1 MKKLLVPLFACAA
14 VALPAAQDRAPSN
27 DLITKQALKADLFFL
42 ASDDLQ
48 GRLTNTP
55 GNRIAADWIAQRFE
69 RMGLAPGGPDG
80 SYYQPYDLM
89 VETLG
94 PVERNTMVLVGSTA
108 AVTREYGKDFYPQR
122 FSASTTAEGE
132 LVFAGFGITSPDRDY
147 DDYRDAGAVRG
158 KIVLVIDHEPGESNP
173 ASVFDGLVTAD
184 AASAQR
190 KAQFAQDRGA
200 IGILFVSDVH
210 NHEDGVGARGAP
222 GAQGATGA
230 GAQGAPGAQGAQGRG
245 RGGAPQQPGSLE
257 NAARN
262 AWPATPPRI
271 DRFTLGKWV
280 ESIRIPAMQISPM
293 VADMLVQGSQ
303 RTLAELSQSA
313 ETDRGITPKP
323 LPGYRVKLSA
333 AVNRQAIPD
342 RNVLGLVEGS
352 DPRLKDEVVIV
363 CAHYDH
369 DGADGTRIFNGAD
382 DDGSGIVALI
392 EIAEAYVQA
401 AKAGQRPKRT
411 VLFAAWNSEE
421 RGLLGAWAYTEAPTK
436 PLDKIVAVLNMDM
449 LGRNEEVPPEG
460 GGRFR
465 GLQPQTAQSNS
476 NAINIIGTSRSAD
489 MKAAA
494 DRANAPFGLDLR
506 YRYDNNV
513 SQLMRRSD
521 HWPFLNHGVPG
532 VWFHTGLHP
541 DYHTPQD
548 RPERIN
554 YDKMEKIAR
563 MIHQMSWDLAN
574 ANGRP
579 KLAGRALNEM

>member
-1 MKKLLVPLFACAA
+1 MKKPILLFLAFAA
-14 VALPAAQDRAPSN
+14 VVLGAAQDRAPSN

-69 RMGLAPGGPDG
+69 RMGLPPGGPDG
-80 SYYQPYDLM
+80 SFFQPYDLM

-94 PVERNTMVLVGSTA
+94 PVEGNTMAIAPA
-108 AVTREYGKDFYPQR
+108 AAQPLKYGADFYPQR
-122 FSASTTAEGE
+122 FSAATSAKGE
-132 LVFAGFGITSPDRDY
+132 VVFAGFGITSPERSY
-147 DDYRDAGAVRG
+147 DDLKGADLRG
-158 KIVLVIDHEPGESNP
+158 RIALVIDHEPGERDP
-173 ASVFDGLVTAD
+173 ASPFDGLVTAD
-184 AASAQR
+184 ASSSQR

-210 NHEDGVGARGAP
+210 NHQEAAPAGATGARGAQGAAGAQGAG

-230 GAQGAPGAQGAQGRG
+230 AGA
-245 RGGAPQQPGSLE
+245 LD

-271 DRFTLGKWV
+271 DRFTLAKWV
-280 ESIRIPAMQISPM
+280 ENIRIPAMQISTA
-293 VADMLVQGSQ
+293 VAESLVKGSGK
-303 RTLAELSQSA
+303 TLAQLSAAS
-313 ETDRGITPKP
+313 ETEHGFTP
-323 LPGYRVKLSA
+323 LRLNSSVEMSA
-333 AVNRQAIPD
+333 AVNRQRIPD
-342 RNVLGLVEGS
+342 RNVLGLIEGS

-382 DDGSGIVALI
+382 DDGSGIVALV
-392 EIAEAYVQA
+392 EIAEAYIQA
-401 AKAGQRPKRT
+401 AKAGHRPKRT

-465 GLQPQTAQSNS
+465 GLQPQTAESNN
-476 NAINIIGTSRSAD
+476 NAVNIIGTSRSAD
-489 MKAAA
+489 MKTAA
-494 DRANAPFGLDLR
+494 DKANAATGLDLR
-506 YRYDNNV
+506 YRYDNNI

-521 HWPFLNHGVPG
+521 HWPFLNRGVPG

-579 KLAGRALNEM
+579 KLAGRALKEM

>member
-1 MKKLLVPLFACAA
+1 MKKFLALLVLVTAGVCAS
-14 VALPAAQDRAPSN
+14 LNAQDRAPSN
-27 DLITKQALKADLFFL
+27 DLITKQALKADLYFL

-48 GRLTNTP
+48 GRLTNTL
-55 GNRIAADWIAQRFE
+55 GNRIAADWITQRFE
-69 RMGLAPGGPDG
+69 RMGLLPGGPDG
-80 SYYQPYDLM
+80 SFYQHYDLM

-94 PVERNTMVLVGSTA
+94 PVDRNTMSLTPAGAGGPQTLK
-108 AVTREYGKDFYPQR
+108 YGADFYPQR
-122 FSASTTAEGE
+122 FSATTSVTGDV
-132 LVFAGFGITSPDRDY
+132 VFAGFGIASSQVAY
-147 DDYRDAGAVRG
+147 DDYGSVVSQTSPAVNSPVRG
-158 KIVLVIDHEPGESNP
+158 KIALVIDHEPGERDP
-173 ASVFDGLVTAD
+173 ASPFDGLVTAD
-184 AASAQR
+184 ASSSQR
-190 KAQFAQDRGA
+190 KAQAAQDHGA

-210 NHEDGVGARGAP
+210 NHDPAAPVGARGAT

-230 GAQGAPGAQGAQGRG
+230 GATGAAGA
-245 RGGAPQQPGSLE
+245 SFD

-262 AWPATPPRI
+262 AWPATAPRI
-271 DRFTLGKWV
+271 DRFTLAKWV
-280 ESIRIPAMQISPM
+280 GDIHIPAMQISTA
-293 VADMLVQGSQ
+293 VAESLVQGSGK
-303 RTLAELSQSA
+303 TLAELSAAS
-313 ETDRGITPKP
+313 ETAHGITPVP
-323 LPGYRVKLSA
+323 LKSRIEMSA
-333 AVNRQAIPD
+333 AVDRQSIPD
-342 RNVLGLVEGS
+342 RNVLGIVEGS
-352 DPRLKDEVVIV
+352 DPQVKDETVIV

-401 AKAGQRPKRT
+401 AKAGHRPRRT

-421 RGLLGAWAYTEAPTK
+421 RGLLGAWAYTVAPTR
-436 PLDKIVAVLNMDM
+436 PLNKTVAVLNMDM

-460 GGRFR
+460 GPRFR
-465 GLQPQTAQSNS
+465 GLQPQTAESNN
-476 NAINIIGTSRSAD
+476 NAVNIIGTSRSAD

-494 DRANAPFGLDLR
+494 DKANAATHLDLR
-506 YRYDNNV
+506 YRYDNNI

-521 HWPFLNHGVPG
+521 HWPFLNNGVPG

-574 ANGRP
+574 QNGRP
-579 KLAGRALNEM
+579 KLAGRATSEM